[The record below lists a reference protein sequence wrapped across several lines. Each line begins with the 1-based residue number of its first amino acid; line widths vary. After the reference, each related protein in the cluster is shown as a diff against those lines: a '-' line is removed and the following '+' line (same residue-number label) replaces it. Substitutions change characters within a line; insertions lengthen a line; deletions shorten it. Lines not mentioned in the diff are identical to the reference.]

1 MNRISSILLRA
12 ALPAALLTACT
23 TTVTDD
29 IEAGEESVSRAINFG
44 TPALSRSAIENVND
58 ENFTEFDVWGWY
70 APDGIDNYTQLF
82 GKGDNGEVVS
92 RKGGLWTYEGR
103 RYWQEGRTYNF
114 YALYPNGMD
123 NANYNSDGTLTVSDF
138 DCSGTGDDAV
148 DLMAAART
156 DMSGNAPEKVAF
168 TFRHLLTKVNIVAT
182 VENGNAT
189 VTSVSLSGVTMKG
202 TLRGTTWS
210 ETSTGDFSNPS
221 ASIPLSV
228 NETSLLGDM
237 LLIPQSVGDFRLTVN
252 YTLDGEEKTYQGN
265 LSTAS
270 VTQWEAGNSYKYK
283 LAIKGDNIIFTVNVS
298 KWKTSTG
305 GIITVE

>member
-1 MNRISSILLRA
+1 MLKKGVDELANAVKVTLGPKGRNVIIEKKYGA
-12 ALPAALLTACT
+12 PHITKDGV
-23 TTVTDD
+23 TVAKEIELDD
-29 IEAGEESVSRAINFG
+29 SVQNLGAQLVKEVASKTGNDAI
-44 TPALSRSAIENVND
+44 
-58 ENFTEFDVWGWY
+58 
-70 APDGIDNYTQLF
+70 
-82 GKGDNGEVVS
+82 
-92 RKGGLWTYEGR
+92 
-103 RYWQEGRTYNF
+103 
-114 YALYPNGMD
+114 
-123 NANYNSDGTLTVSDF
+123 
-138 DCSGTGDDAV
+138 

-156 DMSGNAPEKVAF
+156 SMDGSNPHQVAF
-168 TFRHLLTKVNIVAT
+168 TFRHLLAKVNIVAT

-202 TLRGTTWS
+202 TLRGSTWS

-283 LAIKGDNIIFTVNVS
+283 LAIKGDNIIFTVKVS
-298 KWKTSTG
+298 EWKTSTG